1 VALHLTESTCEHCNT
16 YNMLKLTRQLYG
28 WQPDGALFDYY
39 ERAHLNHVLS
49 AQNPATGGFTYMTP
63 MMSGAARGYSGPG
76 EEAFWCCVGSGMES
90 HAKHGDS
97 IFWEGGDTLF
107 VNLYIPASMEWKAKG
122 VAATIDTEYPFKP
135 GVRFTLDAVKQGK
148 FRVALRIPA
157 WTDGKATITVN
168 GSPVSASVTNGYA
181 FIDRRWKKGDVIALD
196 LPLELRLEAAAGS
209 DDVVAVVR
217 GPMVLA
223 ADLGPTETEWTGVE
237 PAMVG
242 ENPLAAFTPMVS
254 DRPRFQTAGI
264 IRPGNLNFV
273 PFYSQ
278 YERRSAVYFKRFSES
293 GWKTEEAAFLAE
305 QARQKDIAARS
316 IDIMHLGEM
325 QPERDHNLT
334 SELSYPASYRGRNG
348 RDARSGGYFEFTMKV
363 KPGPLL
369 LQASYWGSERS
380 RTFDIIVDDVKIAT
394 QKLDNDRPGKFFDVD
409 YPLPEALTKGK
420 SSVKVRF
427 VPADRSSAG
436 PVFGVRLFTAK
447 AGTAQ

>member
-1 VALHLTESTCEHCNT
+1 
-16 YNMLKLTRQLYG
+16 
-28 WQPDGALFDYY
+28 
-39 ERAHLNHVLS
+39 
-49 AQNPATGGFTYMTP
+49 
-63 MMSGAARGYSGPG
+63 
-76 EEAFWCCVGSGMES
+76 
-90 HAKHGDS
+90 
-97 IFWEGGDTLF
+97 
-107 VNLYIPASMEWKAKG
+107 
-122 VAATIDTEYPFKP
+122 
-135 GVRFTLDAVKQGK
+135 
-148 FRVALRIPA
+148 
-157 WTDGKATITVN
+157 
-168 GSPVSASVTNGYA
+168 
-181 FIDRRWKKGDVIALD
+181 
-196 LPLELRLEAAAGS
+196 
-209 DDVVAVVR
+209 
-217 GPMVLA
+217 MVLA

-254 DRPRFQTAGI
+254 DRPRFQTTGI